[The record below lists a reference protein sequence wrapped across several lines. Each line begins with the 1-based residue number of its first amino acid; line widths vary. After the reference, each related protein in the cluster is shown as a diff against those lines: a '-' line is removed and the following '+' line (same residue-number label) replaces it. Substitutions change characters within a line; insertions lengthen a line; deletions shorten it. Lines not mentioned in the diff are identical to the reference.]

1 MAETFGSFVL
11 EMKKDP
17 LKMKKRKTLIMY
29 CFHNVSINTEKTA
42 GQTIMHC
49 HIHLIPRKEN
59 DVVDPL
65 GGVRNVIPGKGNY
78 NKAMK

>member
-1 MAETFGSFVL
+1 MYGS
-11 EMKKDP
+11 
-17 LKMKKRKTLIMY
+17 
-29 CFHNVSINTEKTA
+29 HNVCINTEKTE

-49 HIHLIPRKEN
+49 QIHLIPRKEN

-78 NKAMK
+78 KKAMK